1 MGEQGPWK
9 REEQKQRQ
17 HHADDLGTSKEP
29 GDKGCCAASR
39 QKRAESLSWRRKQ
52 GPASLWLMVKGLEFI
67 LSTGKWPVVFSR
79 GMTGSNL
86 YV

>member
-1 MGEQGPWK
+1 MGEQCRWK

-17 HHADDLGTSKEP
+17 HHADDLGTSKEQ
-29 GDKGCCAASR
+29 GDKGCCAVSR
-39 QKRAESLSWRRKQ
+39 QRRAESLSWRRKP
-52 GPASLWLMVKGLEFI
+52 GPPSPWLMVKGLEFI
-67 LSTGKWPVVFSR
+67 LSTGKRLVVFSR